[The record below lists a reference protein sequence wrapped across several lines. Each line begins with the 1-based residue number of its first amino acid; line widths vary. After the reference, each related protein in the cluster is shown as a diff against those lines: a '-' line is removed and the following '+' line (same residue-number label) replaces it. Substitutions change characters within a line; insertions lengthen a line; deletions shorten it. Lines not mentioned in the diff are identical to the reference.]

1 MSEYFRLTDVEI
13 SGEKFIM
20 YVSDQLFTDKNTQDW
35 LKFLLRQE
43 NVTVEFKKSDGSI
56 RSMLCTLNESKI
68 PVEKS
73 PKNSGRR
80 QNDEI
85 LAVFDVEKQDWRS
98 FRWDSIVS
106 LEFNFDEWEKK

>member
-1 MSEYFRLTDVEI
+1 MH
-13 SGEKFIM
+13 
-20 YVSDQLFTDKNTQDW
+20 VSDKLFTDKNTQDW
-35 LKFLLRQE
+35 LKFILRQG

-56 RSMLCTLNESKI
+56 RKMFCTLKENKI

-73 PKNSGRR
+73 PKNSGRK

-98 FRWDSIVS
+98 FRWDSIVN
-106 LEFNFDEWEKK
+106 LEFNLNEG